1 MSALRGTLMHELSDK
16 LSVCMTRDKT
26 SDKIGIDWRNCHVPS
41 MQDSQKA
48 KLRSLLNVRSM
59 MRSHELREAGI
70 SAQTIARAVEKG
82 EIERISRGVYQKRGA
97 EVEENQILAEASMRA
112 PKGVIAL
119 VSALAFH
126 GLTDQMPRR
135 VWMAIGTS
143 DWAPVQSYPP
153 LRMVRFTEA
162 YLRQGIEYHAI
173 AGLDVPVYSIP
184 KTLADLFRN
193 PKLIDRSVA
202 VEGLRA
208 ALQQRKAT
216 PSAIA
221 QAAKA
226 GGAWKVMQPYL
237 EALTSNG

>member
-1 MSALRGTLMHELSDK
+1 MMH
-16 LSVCMTRDKT
+16 
-26 SDKIGIDWRNCHVPS
+26 
-41 MQDSQKA
+41 A
-48 KLRSLLNVRSM
+48 
-59 MRSHELREAGI
+59 HELREAGI
-70 SAQTIARAVEKG
+70 SAQTIARAVESG
-82 EIERISRGVYQKRGA
+82 EVERISRGVYQKRGA
-97 EVEENQILAEASMRA
+97 EVEENQILAEAAMRV
-112 PKGVIAL
+112 PKGVVAL

-153 LRMVRFTEA
+153 LRMVRFTES
-162 YLRQGIEYHAI
+162 YLRQGIEHHAI
-173 AGLDVPVYSIP
+173 AGIDVPVYSIP

-193 PKLIDRSVA
+193 PKLVDRSVA

-208 ALQQRKAT
+208 ALQQRKVT

>member
-1 MSALRGTLMHELSDK
+1 
-16 LSVCMTRDKT
+16 
-26 SDKIGIDWRNCHVPS
+26 
-41 MQDSQKA
+41 MQTSQKD
-48 KLRSLLNVRSM
+48 KLRSLLGTRSM
-59 MRSHELREAGI
+59 MRALELRDAGI
-70 SAQTIARAVEKG
+70 SAQTIARAVKSG
-82 EIERISRGVYQKRGA
+82 EIERISRGVYQKREA
-97 EVEENQILAEASMRA
+97 EIEENQVLAEASMRV

-135 VWMAIGTS
+135 VWIAIGKS

-153 LRMVRFTEA
+153 MRIVRFTEP
-162 YLRQGIEYHAI
+162 YLRKGVEHHMI

-193 PKLIDRSVA
+193 PKLVDRSVA

-208 ALQQRKAT
+208 ALQQRKT
-216 PSAIA
+216 NPSAIA

-226 GGAWKVMQPYL
+226 GGAWKIMQPYL

>member
-1 MSALRGTLMHELSDK
+1 MP
-16 LSVCMTRDKT
+16 SV
-26 SDKIGIDWRNCHVPS
+26 
-41 MQDSQKA
+41 QDSQKA
-48 KLRSLLNVRSM
+48 KLQSILNRRIM
-59 MRSHELREAGI
+59 MHAHELRDAGI
-70 SAQTIARAVEKG
+70 SAQTIARAVESG
-82 EIERISRGVYQKRGA
+82 EVERISRGVYQKRDA
-97 EVEENQILAEASMRA
+97 EVEENQILAEAAMRA
-112 PKGVIAL
+112 PKGVVAM

-135 VWMAIGTS
+135 VWMAIGTG

-153 LRMVRFTEA
+153 LRMVRFTES
-162 YLRQGIEYHAI
+162 YLRHGIEHHVI
-173 AGLDVPVYSIP
+173 SGIEVPIYSIP

-193 PKLIDRSVA
+193 PKIVDRSVA

-208 ALQQRKAT
+208 ALQQGKAT

>member
-1 MSALRGTLMHELSDK
+1 MPAAS
-16 LSVCMTRDKT
+16 
-26 SDKIGIDWRNCHVPS
+26 
-41 MQDSQKA
+41 DSQRVQLKN
-48 KLRSLLNVRSM
+48 LLDGRSM
-59 MRSHELREAGI
+59 MRAHELREAGI
-70 SAQTIARAVEKG
+70 SPQTIARAVETG

-97 EVEENQILAEASMRA
+97 EIEENQVLAEAAMRV
-112 PKGVIAL
+112 PKGVVAL

-135 VWMAIGTS
+135 IWMAIGAS

-153 LRMVRFTEA
+153 MRMVRFTER
-162 YLRQGIEYHAI
+162 YLRQGVENHLI
-173 AGLDVPVYSIP
+173 AGLEVPIYSVP

-193 PKLIDRSVA
+193 SKLVDRSVA

-208 ALQQRKAT
+208 AIEQRKAT

-221 QAAKA
+221 EGAKA

>member
-1 MSALRGTLMHELSDK
+1 MP
-16 LSVCMTRDKT
+16 SVQET
-26 SDKIGIDWRNCHVPS
+26 
-41 MQDSQKA
+41 QKA
-48 KLRSLLNVRSM
+48 KLRSLLDAHSM
-59 MRSHELREAGI
+59 MHAHELREAGI
-70 SAQTIARAVEKG
+70 SAQTISRAVEQG
-82 EIERISRGVYQKRGA
+82 DIERISRGVYQKRGA
-97 EVEENQILAEASMRA
+97 EVEENQILAEAAMRV
-112 PKGVIAL
+112 PKGVVAL

-135 VWMAIGTS
+135 IWMAIGTS

-153 LRMVRFTEA
+153 LRMVRFTDP
-162 YLRQGIEYHAI
+162 YLRHGIEHHAI

-184 KTLADLFRN
+184 KTLADLFRH
-193 PKLIDRSVA
+193 PRLVDRSVA

-208 ALQQRKAT
+208 AIQQRKVT

>member
-1 MSALRGTLMHELSDK
+1 MLA
-16 LSVCMTRDKT
+16 
-26 SDKIGIDWRNCHVPS
+26 
-41 MQDSQKA
+41 MQDSQRA
-48 KLRSLLNVRSM
+48 KLRSLLDSRSM
-59 MRSHELREAGI
+59 MRAQDLREAGI
-70 SAQTIARAVEKG
+70 SAQTIARAVESG
-82 EIERISRGVYQKRGA
+82 EIERISRGVYQKAGA
-97 EVEENQILAEASMRA
+97 EIEENQILAEAAMRV

-126 GLTDQMPRR
+126 DLTDQMPRR
-135 VWMAIGTS
+135 VWMAIGAS
-143 DWAPVQSYPP
+143 DWEPVQSYPP
-153 LRMVRFTEA
+153 LRMVRFTDT
-162 YLRQGIEYHAI
+162 YLRQGIEHHVI
-173 AGLDVPVYSIP
+173 AGVQVPIYSIP

-193 PKLIDRSVA
+193 PRLVDRSVA

-221 QAAKA
+221 QGAKA

>member
-1 MSALRGTLMHELSDK
+1 M
-16 LSVCMTRDKT
+16 
-26 SDKIGIDWRNCHVPS
+26 PS
-41 MQDSQKA
+41 SQKA
-48 KLRSLLNVRSM
+48 KLRSLLAARSM
-59 MRSHELREAGI
+59 MHAHELRKAGI
-70 SAQTIARAVEKG
+70 SGQTIARAVEVG
-82 EIERISRGVYQKRGA
+82 EIERISRGVYQKRDA
-97 EVEENQILAEASMRA
+97 EVEENQILAEAIMRA

-135 VWMAIGTS
+135 VWIAIGTS

-153 LRMVRFTEA
+153 LRMVRFTEP
-162 YLRQGIEYHAI
+162 YLRQGIENQVI
-173 AGLDVPVYSIP
+173 AGIDVPVYSIP

-193 PKLIDRSVA
+193 PKLVDRSVA

-221 QAAKA
+221 QAATA

>member
-1 MSALRGTLMHELSDK
+1 MPPAS
-16 LSVCMTRDKT
+16 
-26 SDKIGIDWRNCHVPS
+26 
-41 MQDSQKA
+41 DSQRV
-48 KLRSLLNVRSM
+48 KLRNLLDARSM
-59 MRSHELREAGI
+59 MRAQDLREAGI
-70 SAQTIARAVEKG
+70 SPQTIARAVETG
-82 EIERISRGVYQKRGA
+82 EIERISRGVYQKRGS
-97 EVEENQILAEASMRA
+97 EVEENQILAEAAMRV

-135 VWMAIGTS
+135 IWMAIGTS

-153 LRMVRFTEA
+153 VRMVRFAER
-162 YLRQGIEYHAI
+162 YLREGVENHMI
-173 AGLDVPVYSIP
+173 AGLQVPIYSVP

-193 PKLIDRSVA
+193 SKLVDRSVA

-208 ALQQRKAT
+208 AIAQRRAT

-221 QAAKA
+221 QGAKA

>member
-1 MSALRGTLMHELSDK
+1 MLSPPDPQKVQLR
-16 LSVCMTRDKT
+16 
-26 SDKIGIDWRNCHVPS
+26 N
-41 MQDSQKA
+41 
-48 KLRSLLNVRSM
+48 LLDARSM
-59 MRSHELREAGI
+59 MRAHELREAGI
-70 SAQTIARAVEKG
+70 SAQTIARAVESG
-82 EIERISRGVYQKRGA
+82 DIERISRGVYQKRGA
-97 EVEENQILAEASMRA
+97 EIEQNQILAEAAMRV
-112 PKGVIAL
+112 PKGVVAL

-135 VWMAIGTS
+135 IWMAIGAS

-153 LRMVRFTEA
+153 LRIVRFTEP
-162 YLRQGIEYHAI
+162 YLRQGIEHHLI
-173 AGLDVPVYSIP
+173 AGLEVPVYSVP

-193 PKLIDRSVA
+193 PRLGDRSVA

-221 QAAKA
+221 QGAKV
-226 GGAWKVMQPYL
+226 GGAWRAMQPYL

>member
-1 MSALRGTLMHELSDK
+1 MPSA
-16 LSVCMTRDKT
+16 
-26 SDKIGIDWRNCHVPS
+26 
-41 MQDSQKA
+41 QDSQKA
-48 KLRSLLNVRSM
+48 KLRSMLDTRSM
-59 MRSHELREAGI
+59 MHAHELRKAGI
-70 SAQTIARAVEKG
+70 SAQTIARAVESG
-82 EIERISRGVYQKRGA
+82 EVERISRGVYQKRGA
-97 EVEENQILAEASMRA
+97 EVEENQILAEAIMRV

-126 GLTDQMPRR
+126 ELTDQMPRC
-135 VWMAIGTS
+135 VWVAIGTS

-153 LRMVRFTEA
+153 LRMVRFA
-162 YLRQGIEYHAI
+162 APYLQQDIEHHAI

-193 PKLIDRSVA
+193 PKLVDRSVA

-221 QAAKA
+221 QAAKT

>member
-1 MSALRGTLMHELSDK
+1 MPPAS
-16 LSVCMTRDKT
+16 
-26 SDKIGIDWRNCHVPS
+26 
-41 MQDSQKA
+41 DSQRV
-48 KLRSLLNVRSM
+48 KLRNLLDARSM
-59 MRSHELREAGI
+59 MRAQELREAGI
-70 SAQTIARAVEKG
+70 SPQTIARAVETG
-82 EIERISRGVYQKRGA
+82 EIERISRGVYQKRGS
-97 EVEENQILAEASMRA
+97 EVEENQILAEAAMRV

-135 VWMAIGTS
+135 IWMAIGTS

-153 LRMVRFTEA
+153 MRMVRFAER
-162 YLRQGIEYHAI
+162 YLREGVENHMI
-173 AGLDVPVYSIP
+173 AGLEVPIYSVP

-193 PKLIDRSVA
+193 SKLVDRSVA

-208 ALQQRKAT
+208 AIEQRKAT

-221 QAAKA
+221 QSAIA

>member
-1 MSALRGTLMHELSDK
+1 MLS
-16 LSVCMTRDKT
+16 T
-26 SDKIGIDWRNCHVPS
+26 
-41 MQDSQKA
+41 QESQKTR
-48 KLRSLLNVRSM
+48 LRSLLEAHSM
-59 MRSHELREAGI
+59 MRAQELREAGI
-70 SAQTIARAVEKG
+70 SAQTIARAVENG

-97 EVEENQILAEASMRA
+97 EIEENQILAEAAMRV

-135 VWMAIGTS
+135 IWMAIGAS

-153 LRMVRFTEA
+153 LRIVRFTEP
-162 YLRQGIEYHAI
+162 YLRQGVEHHVI
-173 AGLDVPVYSIP
+173 AGVQVTIYSIP

-193 PKLIDRSVA
+193 PRLVDRSVA

-216 PSAIA
+216 PGAIA
-221 QAAKA
+221 QGAKA
-226 GGAWKVMQPYL
+226 GGAWKIMQPYL

>member
-1 MSALRGTLMHELSDK
+1 MPPAE
-16 LSVCMTRDKT
+16 
-26 SDKIGIDWRNCHVPS
+26 
-41 MQDSQKA
+41 DSQRIQ
-48 KLRSLLNVRSM
+48 LRNLLDGRGM
-59 MRSHELREAGI
+59 MRAQELRQAGI
-70 SAQTIARAVEKG
+70 SPQTIARAVETG
-82 EIERISRGVYQKRGA
+82 EIERISRGVYQKRGS
-97 EVEENQILAEASMRA
+97 EIEENQILAEAAIRV

-135 VWMAIGTS
+135 IWMAIGAS

-153 LRMVRFTEA
+153 MRIVRFTEP
-162 YLRQGIEYHAI
+162 YLRQGVENHMI
-173 AGLDVPVYSIP
+173 AGLEVPIYSVP

-193 PKLIDRSVA
+193 SKLVDRSVA

-208 ALQQRKAT
+208 AIEQRKAT

-221 QAAKA
+221 QCAKA
-226 GGAWKVMQPYL
+226 GGAWKIMQPYL